1 MIRWKSLVT
10 LLLGGRIMPKL
21 QAGMPAPT
29 FTLPAMNGQSY
40 ALADALKKGPVVAAF
55 FKISCPVCQFTFPF
69 LERMYEAYGDSNITF
84 WGISQDN
91 AADTRE
97 FVDEFGVKFAAL
109 LDTDHYRVSNQYG
122 LTMVPSI
129 FLIQPD
135 GRIQTASM
143 GFAKRDLENI
153 GAEIAKNSRKPEQ
166 PVFRHDEKVPEYR
179 PG

>member
-1 MIRWKSLVT
+1 
-10 LLLGGRIMPKL
+10 MPKL

-29 FTLPAMNGQSY
+29 FTLADAGGQNH
-40 ALADALKKGPVVAAF
+40 ALADALKKGPVLAAF

-69 LERMYEAYGDSNITF
+69 LQRLYENYGSGVSF

-97 FVDEFGVKFAAL
+97 FLNEFGVKFPSL
-109 LDTDHYRVSNQYG
+109 LDSDGYKVSKQYG
-122 LTMVPSI
+122 LTNVPSI

-135 GRIQTASM
+135 GKVHTASV
-143 GFAKRDLENI
+143 GFAKHDLESI
-153 GAEIAKNSRKPEQ
+153 AAELAKRSGKPAQ
-166 PVFRHDEKVPEYR
+166 PVFLPGEKVPEYR